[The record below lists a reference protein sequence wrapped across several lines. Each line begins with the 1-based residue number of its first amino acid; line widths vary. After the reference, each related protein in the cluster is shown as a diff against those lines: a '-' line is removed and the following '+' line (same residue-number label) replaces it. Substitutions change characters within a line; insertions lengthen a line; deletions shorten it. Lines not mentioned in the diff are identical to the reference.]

1 LGAQRFGPIRNRGTS
16 LLRIRR
22 LRRETTETAQALT
35 QAERTKKAMAET
47 ENAKS
52 KILGL
57 LETRKHRG
65 LSGQAAI
72 NEWIVSAIEVLLEHE
87 LAKIEKKEVDAT

>member
-1 LGAQRFGPIRNRGTS
+1 
-16 LLRIRR
+16 
-22 LRRETTETAQALT
+22 
-35 QAERTKKAMAET
+35 MAEQ

-52 KILGL
+52 RILGL

-72 NEWIVSAIEVLLEHE
+72 NEWIVASLEVLLEDE
-87 LAKIEKKEVDAT
+87 LARIIKREKDAT